1 MAEVLDISLVIPVY
15 NEEESLEELYRWING
30 VMNKHEFRY
39 ELLFVDDGSNDKSWS
54 AITSLVAQDH
64 AVKGIRLSTNYGK
77 SAALSVGFDHAK
89 GSVVFT
95 MDADLQ
101 DDPEEIPSM
110 YKMMVEGKYDLL
122 SGWKKSRKDP
132 ITKTI
137 PSRFFNWT
145 TRLISGIKLHD
156 FNCGF
161 KAYRADVV
169 KQISIYGEMHRYI
182 PVIAKW
188 SGFNQITEKPVKH
201 HPRKY
206 GVTKF
211 GFERFIRGF
220 LDLLSI
226 TFVTKFRKR
235 PMHFFG
241 TLGIISFLGGF
252 AITLW
257 IIGQK
262 LYHQWWLHQ
271 VPPRDVVDQPLFFL
285 ALVALIIGVQLF
297 LAGFISELITQS
309 SAQSRDYLLRE
320 KVGFEVKA

>member
-1 MAEVLDISLVIPVY
+1 MREVLDISLVVPVY
-15 NEEESLEELYRWING
+15 NEEESLEELYRWIQRVMDRNG
-30 VMNKHEFRY
+30 FQY
-39 ELLFVDDGSNDKSWS
+39 ELLFIDDGSNDHSWDT
-54 AITSLVAQDH
+54 IIKLVAQDT
-64 AVKGIRLSTNYGK
+64 AVRGIRLSRNYGK
-77 SAALSVGFDHAK
+77 SAALSVGFDHAQ
-89 GSVVFT
+89 GDIIFT

-110 YKMMVEGKYDLL
+110 YELMIEKKYDLL
-122 SGWKKSRKDP
+122 SGWKKKRKDP

-161 KAYRADVV
+161 KAYRADVI

-182 PVIAKW
+182 PVIARW
-188 SGFNQITEKPVKH
+188 SGFSHIAEKPVKH

-211 GFERFIRGF
+211 GIERFIRGF

-226 TFVTKFRKR
+226 TFISKFKKR

-241 TLGIISFLGGF
+241 SLGTVSFLGGF
-252 AITLW
+252 VITMW

-262 LYHQWWLHQ
+262 LYYQWWLHQ
-271 VPPRDVVDQPLFFL
+271 TAPRDVVEQPLFFL
-285 ALVALIIGVQLF
+285 ALVALIVGVQLF

-309 SAQSRDYLLRE
+309 ASQSRDYLLRE
-320 KVGFEVKA
+320 KVGF

>member
-1 MAEVLDISLVIPVY
+1 MREGLDISLVVPVF
-15 NEEESLEELYRWING
+15 NEEDSLEELYQWIHE
-30 VMNKHEFRY
+30 VMIMHGFQY
-39 ELLFVDDGSNDKSWS
+39 ELILIDDGSNDQSWD
-54 AITSLVAQDH
+54 IIIKLVAQDT
-64 AVKGIRLSTNYGK
+64 AIKGIRLSRNYGK
-77 SAALSVGFDHAK
+77 SAALSVGFDHAL
-89 GSVVFT
+89 GDVVFT

-110 YKMMVEGKYDLL
+110 YEMMIRNKFDLV
-122 SGWKKSRKDP
+122 SGWKKKRKDP

-137 PSRFFNWT
+137 PSKLFNWT

-161 KAYRADVV
+161 KAYRSDVI

-188 SGFNQITEKPVKH
+188 SGFNYIGEKQVKH

-206 GVTKF
+206 GITKF

-226 TFVTKFRKR
+226 TFVSKFKKR

-241 TLGIISFLGGF
+241 TFGTISFLGGLM
-252 AITLW
+252 ITLW
-257 IIGQK
+257 IIGEK
-262 LYHQWWLHQ
+262 LYYWWLLKQ
-271 VPPRDVVDQPLFFL
+271 APPRDIVDQPLFFL

-297 LAGFISELITQS
+297 LAGFLSELLTQS
-309 SAQSRDYLLRE
+309 SSRPRDYVLRE
-320 KVGFEVKA
+320 KVGF

>member
-1 MAEVLDISLVIPVY
+1 MKEVLDISLVVPVY
-15 NEEESLEELYRWING
+15 NEEESLEELYQWIKR
-30 VMNKHEFRY
+30 VMEEHGFYY
-39 ELLFVDDGSNDKSWS
+39 ELLFVDDGSNDQSWKT
-54 AITSLVAQDH
+54 IVELVARDH
-64 AVKGIRLSTNYGK
+64 VVKGIRLSRNYGK
-77 SAALSVGFDHAK
+77 SAALTVGFDHAQ
-89 GSVVFT
+89 GNIVFT
-95 MDADLQ
+95 LDADLQ
-101 DDPEEIPSM
+101 DDPEEIPAM
-110 YKMMVEGKYDLL
+110 YETMIQGKYDLL
-122 SGWKKSRKDP
+122 SGWKQNRKDP

-188 SGFNQITEKPVKH
+188 SGFNHITEKPVKH

-226 TFVTKFRKR
+226 TFVTKFSKR

-241 TLGIISFLGGF
+241 TFGIISFLGGF

-262 LYHQWWLHQ
+262 LYYQWWLHQ
-271 VPPRDVVDQPLFFL
+271 VAPRDVVEQPLFFL

-309 SAQSRDYLLRE
+309 SAKSRDYLLRE
-320 KVGFEVKA
+320 KAGFGVKV

>member
-1 MAEVLDISLVIPVY
+1 MLDISLVIPVY
-15 NEEESLEELYRWING
+15 NEEESLEELYGWICKVMEGNG
-30 VMNKHEFRY
+30 FQY
-39 ELLFVDDGSNDKSWS
+39 ELLFIDDGSYDQSWET
-54 AITSLVAQDH
+54 IIKLVSQDIN
-64 AVKGIRLSTNYGK
+64 VKGIRLSTNYGK
-77 SAALSVGFDHAK
+77 SAALSVGFAHAR
-89 GSVVFT
+89 GGVVFT

-101 DDPEEIPSM
+101 DDPEEIPAIYELM
-110 YKMMVEGKYDLL
+110 IKEKYDLV
-122 SGWKKSRKDP
+122 SGWKKKRKDP

-137 PSRFFNWT
+137 PSKFFNWT

-188 SGFNQITEKPVKH
+188 NGFNNIAEKPVRH

-211 GFERFIRGF
+211 GWERFIRGF

-226 TFVTKFRKR
+226 TFVTKFKKR

-241 TLGIISFLGGF
+241 TLGILSFIGGF
-252 AITLW
+252 VITMW

-262 LYHQWWLHQ
+262 LVYQWMLNQ
-271 VPPRDVVDQPLFFL
+271 PPPRDVVEQPLFFL
-285 ALVALIIGVQLF
+285 ALVALIAGVQLF
-297 LAGFISELITQS
+297 LAGFISELI
-309 SAQSRDYLLRE
+309 AQSASRTRDYLLKE
-320 KVGFEVKA
+320 KVGF

>member
-1 MAEVLDISLVIPVY
+1 MREGLDISLVVPVF
-15 NEEESLEELYRWING
+15 NEEESLEELYQWIHE
-30 VMNKHEFRY
+30 VMDMHGFQY
-39 ELLFVDDGSNDKSWS
+39 ELILIDDGSNDQSWD
-54 AITSLVAQDH
+54 IIIKLVAQDT
-64 AVKGIRLSTNYGK
+64 AIKGIRLSRNYGK

-89 GSVVFT
+89 GDVVFT

-110 YKMMVEGKYDLL
+110 YDMMIRNKFDLV
-122 SGWKKSRKDP
+122 SGWKKKRKDP

-137 PSRFFNWT
+137 PSKFFNLT
-145 TRLISGIKLHD
+145 TRFISGIKLHD

-161 KAYRADVV
+161 KAYRSDVI

-188 SGFNQITEKPVKH
+188 SGFNHIGEKQVRH

-226 TFVTKFRKR
+226 TFVSKFKKR

-241 TLGIISFLGGF
+241 TFGTIFFLGGF
-252 AITLW
+252 MITLW
-257 IIGQK
+257 IIGEK
-262 LYHQWWLHQ
+262 LYYRWLLNQ

-297 LAGFISELITQS
+297 LAGFISELLAQNS
-309 SAQSRDYLLRE
+309 SQTRDYVVRE
-320 KVGFEVKA
+320 EVGF

>member
-1 MAEVLDISLVIPVY
+1 MRGVLDISLVVPVY
-15 NEEESLEELYRWING
+15 NEEESLEELCDWIHQVMELNG
-30 VMNKHEFRY
+30 FQY
-39 ELLFVDDGSNDKSWS
+39 ELLFVDDGSTDESWDV
-54 AITSLVAQDH
+54 IIKLVARNT
-64 AVKGIRLSTNYGK
+64 AVRGIRLSRNYGK
-77 SAALSVGFDHAK
+77 SAALSVGFDHAL
-89 GSVVFT
+89 GEIIFT

-101 DDPEEIPSM
+101 DDPEEIPSI
-110 YKMMVEGKYDLL
+110 YEMMISENFDLI
-122 SGWKKSRKDP
+122 SGWKKKRKDP
-132 ITKTI
+132 LTKTI
-137 PSRFFNWT
+137 PSKFFNWT
-145 TRLISGIKLHD
+145 TRMISGIDLHD

-188 SGFNQITEKPVKH
+188 SGFSHIGEKSVKH

-226 TFVTKFRKR
+226 TFVSKFKKR

-241 TLGIISFLGGF
+241 SMGILSFFGGF
-252 AITLW
+252 VITLW
-257 IIGQK
+257 IIAQK
-262 LYHQWWLHQ
+262 MYYLWVLNR
-271 VPPRDVVDQPLFFL
+271 PAPRDVVDQPLFFL
-285 ALVALIIGVQLF
+285 ALVALVVGVQLF

-309 SAQSRDYLLRE
+309 ASQSRDYVLRE
-320 KVGFEVKA
+320 KVGF

>member
-1 MAEVLDISLVIPVY
+1 M
-15 NEEESLEELYRWING
+15 
-30 VMNKHEFRY
+30 
-39 ELLFVDDGSNDKSWS
+39 
-54 AITSLVAQDH
+54 AQDH
-64 AVKGIRLSTNYGK
+64 VVKGIRLSRNYGK
-77 SAALSVGFDHAK
+77 SAALTVGFDHAQ
-89 GSVVFT
+89 GDIIFT

-101 DDPEEIPSM
+101 DDPEEIPAM
-110 YKMMVEGKYDLL
+110 YETMIQGKYDLL
-122 SGWKKSRKDP
+122 SGWKQHRKDP
-132 ITKTI
+132 ITKTV

-145 TRLISGIKLHD
+145 TRLISGIELHD

-188 SGFNQITEKPVKH
+188 SGFNHITEKPVKH

-241 TLGIISFLGGF
+241 TFGIISFLGGF

-262 LYHQWWLHQ
+262 LYYQWWLHQ
-271 VPPRDVVDQPLFFL
+271 MAPRDVVDQPLFFL
-285 ALVALIIGVQLF
+285 ALVALIVGVQLF

-309 SAQSRDYLLRE
+309 SAKSRDYLLRE
-320 KVGFEVKA
+320 KAGFGVKV